1 MLILLSND
9 DGVWAPGIAAARA
22 ALEQVGEVWT
32 VAPDREQSASSHS
45 LTLQRPLRINQIGE
59 RVLSVDGTPTDCVLV
74 AVNKILPRRP
84 DLVVSGVNA
93 GQNMGEDVIYSG
105 TVAAAM
111 EGTVLGIPAMAV
123 SKMITERDNQQDYT
137 AAARVAAD
145 LARRLKEWPLPHGS
159 LLNVN
164 VPDLPY
170 DEIKGVKVTRTGT
183 RVYRDVVVEKID
195 PRGRPYY
202 WVGGAPEFSGGEGS
216 DWHAVD
222 SGYVSATPLHLDMT
236 DHQSLGAVQTWI
248 GPGV

>member
-45 LTLQRPLRINQIGE
+45 LTLQRPLRIHHIAD
-59 RVLSVDGTPTDCVLV
+59 RILSVDGTPTDCVLV
-74 AVNKILPRRP
+74 AVNQILGRKP

-123 SKMITERDNQQDYT
+123 SKMLTDRHHPDYA

-145 LARRLKEWPLPHGS
+145 LARRLADWPLPPGS

-202 WVGGAPEFSGGEGS
+202 WVGGAPEFSGGEDT

-236 DHQSLGAVQTWI
+236 DHRSLETVRSWVGK
-248 GPGV
+248 PS

>member
-22 ALEQVGEVWT
+22 ALESVGEGWT

-45 LTLQRPLRINQIGE
+45 LTLQRPLRIHPIAE
-59 RVLSVDGTPTDCVLV
+59 RVFSVDGTPTDCVLV
-74 AVNKILPRRP
+74 AVNHILGRRP
-84 DLVVSGVNA
+84 DLVVSGENA

-123 SKMITERDNQQDYT
+123 SKMITDRQHSDYT

-145 LARRLKEWPLPHGS
+145 LARRFADWPLPAGS

-164 VPDLPY
+164 VPDLPF
-170 DEIKGVKVTRTGT
+170 DDIKGVKVTRTGT

-202 WVGGAPEFSGGEGS
+202 WVGGAPEFSGGEDT
-216 DWHAVD
+216 DWFAVD
-222 SGYVSATPLHLDMT
+222 AGYVSATPLQLDMT
-236 DHQSLGAVQTWI
+236 DHRSLDTVRQWASRK
-248 GPGV
+248 P